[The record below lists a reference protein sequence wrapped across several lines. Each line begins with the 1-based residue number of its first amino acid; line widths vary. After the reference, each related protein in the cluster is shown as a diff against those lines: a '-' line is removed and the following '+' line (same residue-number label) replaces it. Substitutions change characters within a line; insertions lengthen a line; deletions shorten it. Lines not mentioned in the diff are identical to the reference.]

1 MSFFHILMFT
11 IATGFITFVHKTLLA
26 GKDNDEIN
34 IWIFCI
40 IWPIIT
46 ILSIALNIILL
57 CW

>member
-1 MSFFHILMFT
+1 MFT
-11 IATGFITFVHKTLLA
+11 IATSFIAFIHKTLLA

-34 IWIFCI
+34 IWTFCI

>member
-1 MSFFHILMFT
+1 MFT
-11 IATGFITFVHKTLLA
+11 IATGFITFIHKTLLEE
-26 GKDNDEIN
+26 KDNDEIN